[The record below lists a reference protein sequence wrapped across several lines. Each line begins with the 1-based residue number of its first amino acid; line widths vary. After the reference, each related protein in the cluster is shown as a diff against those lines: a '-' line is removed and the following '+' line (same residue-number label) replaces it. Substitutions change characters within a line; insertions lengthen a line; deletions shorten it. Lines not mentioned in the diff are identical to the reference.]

1 MSNNVKLKIFRYSS
15 PMQYGLLVKV
25 KEYHIHYEVTS
36 EFEEAYRDHN
46 KRRFISDVYRYIID
60 KYADSIKAEGMDEC
74 YHEDGISKYI
84 YLHLDI
90 TDCDVQIKNIMNDL
104 EIMYKTKWC
113 KNQVPKLLSFVK
125 NSLKSSRFIA
135 QAVSHFQHKHGF
147 DETQRA
153 LHVLHND
160 IIPANY
166 FSDSDESDSD
176 DSDDSDDSE

>member
-1 MSNNVKLKIFRYSS
+1 MTSDIFRYST
-15 PMQYGLLVKV
+15 PIQYFLLGKV
-25 KEYHIHYEVTS
+25 KEYHIHYNVTL

-46 KRRFISDVYRYIID
+46 KRRFVSDVYRYVVD
-60 KYADSIKAEGMDEC
+60 KYATSIKAEGMDEC

-84 YLHLDI
+84 YLHLDK

-104 EIMYKTKWC
+104 EIMYKTEWC
-113 KNQVPKLLSFVK
+113 KNQVPKLLSIVK
-125 NSLKSSRFIA
+125 NNLKSSRIIS
-135 QAVSHFQHKHGF
+135 QAVSHYQHNHGF
-147 DETQRA
+147 IETQRA

-166 FSDSDESDSD
+166 FSDSD